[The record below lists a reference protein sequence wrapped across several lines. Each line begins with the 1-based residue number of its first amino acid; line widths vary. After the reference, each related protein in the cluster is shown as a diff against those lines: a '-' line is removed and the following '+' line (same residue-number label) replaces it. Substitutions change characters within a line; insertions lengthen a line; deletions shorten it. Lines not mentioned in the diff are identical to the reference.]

1 MKLGVENLHASA
13 PARSTRAARP
23 LRLAVAALVA
33 GALGACG
40 GNGDETGPTI
50 VDPVILD
57 PVADAQDES
66 NDRIEITNTQSA
78 LDIRVIYPETPIPVD
93 ADGAGYGSE
102 APVAME
108 RIDFDQLASVT
119 LTLASEISPPVVDNQ
134 VVQATAIAQSIGN
147 NAVVSYN
154 MRGEPRLGAIDWV
167 MRLNSAR
174 PALGSSATFNDA
186 DVSAVSTDGRNVY
199 MAMASGAPEFPF
211 PAVVE
216 RLRVEGNRL
225 TLAGN
230 ERAPLT
236 SFVATS
242 VVAVGDTVYATSG
255 NTGGVFAL
263 AEDDLG
269 RLGEFP
275 LHDARWVAS
284 DPEGGRIAVV
294 QGTPG
299 QVSVFAG
306 GEFAGGGMTLL
317 NTFPFSGADVPES
330 KSTVEVAGNKAF
342 IAAGPEGVQVMCLD
356 DGEIVGHVPRPDPAQ
371 LGLDS
376 SVVVSNAVT
385 VDGDLMFI
393 SNGEAGVY
401 VARAAQPFAS
411 SDCSPQDITVIG
423 KLRFDEL
430 QSANHVSFRG
440 DYLFVAAGL
449 GGVKIVRVRRN

>member
-1 MKLGVENLHASA
+1 MFKFDALKTGVPHDAGCTKGRLR
-13 PARSTRAARP
+13 PTIAAV
-23 LRLAVAALVA
+23 LAGMLA
-33 GALGACG
+33 ACG
-40 GNGDETGPTI
+40 GDGGTGPSI

-57 PVADAQDES
+57 PVADAPDES

-93 ADGAGYGSE
+93 ADGAGYGTG
-102 APVAME
+102 APMAME
-108 RIDFDQLASVT
+108 RISPAGLAAVT
-119 LTLASEISPPVVDNQ
+119 LTLASEISPPVVDDQ
-134 VVQATAIAQSIGN
+134 VVQATAIAQSTGN

-199 MAMASGAPEFPF
+199 MAMATGAPEFPY

-255 NTGGVFAL
+255 DTGGVFSL
-263 AEDDLG
+263 AERDLG
-269 RLGEFP
+269 RLGDFP

-284 DPEGGRIAVV
+284 DPAGRRIAVV

-299 QVSVFAG
+299 QLSVFAE
-306 GEFAGGGMTLL
+306 GEFPGSGMTLL
-317 NTFPFSGADVPES
+317 NTFPFPGADVPES
-330 KSTVEVAGNKAF
+330 KSTVEIAGDKAF
-342 IAAGPEGVQVMCLD
+342 IAAGPAGVQVMCLD
-356 DGEIVGHVPRPDPAQ
+356 DGEIIGHVPRPDPAQ
-371 LGLDS
+371 LGLDPA
-376 SVVVSNAVT
+376 VVVTNAVT

-401 VARAAQPFAS
+401 AARATQSFAS
-411 SDCSPQDITVIG
+411 SGCTPQEITVVG

-430 QSANHVSFRG
+430 QSANHVSYRG
-440 DYLFVAAGL
+440 EYLFVAAGL